1 MRVVC
6 KVRKNEEAFTEYTN
20 MISDL
25 KNKYAHSEG

>member
-1 MRVVC
+1 MTIEEAYPLL
-6 KVRKNEEAFTEYTN
+6 KEAFTEYTN